1 MTSHDETVQ
10 PTSNSW
16 FTLAI
21 FVIYILVDKEK
32 ERPSPLI
39 KEERYPL
46 FGSSPWL
53 SPQHNFIQQSLDS
66 DSAQV
71 QILFA
76 ACRRFAMV
84 RISDNGPGWK

>member
-1 MTSHDETVQ
+1 MVYSCYIRDLH
-10 PTSNSW
+10 
-16 FTLAI
+16 LG
-21 FVIYILVDKEK
+21 FVFQVDKEK
-32 ERPSPLI
+32 ERPTPLI
-39 KEERYPL
+39 KEEWYPL

-71 QILFA
+71 QTLFA